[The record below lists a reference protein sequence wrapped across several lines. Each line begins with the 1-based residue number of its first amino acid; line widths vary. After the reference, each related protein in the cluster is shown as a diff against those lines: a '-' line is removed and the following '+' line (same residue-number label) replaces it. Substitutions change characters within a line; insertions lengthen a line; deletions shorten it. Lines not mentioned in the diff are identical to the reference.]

1 MKLEAL
7 NVGLAEQVDQLE
19 AALGTGWH
27 VPGTRRTLID
37 RATAVELIDLL
48 RLCVPEQVRA
58 AQRLL
63 ERREQVLASA
73 RADGEAV
80 LASACR
86 QALER
91 LADRSLEQV
100 AAQHA
105 AQIDKQAWLAAEL
118 IERQADQDAA
128 DSLRWLRM
136 QLEAARSGASPAGSV
151 V

>member
-1 MKLEAL
+1 MKLEAVD
-7 NVGLAEQVDQLE
+7 VGLAEQVEQLE
-19 AALGTGWH
+19 AALGAGWH

-37 RATAVELIDLL
+37 RATAVELIDQI

-86 QALER
+86 QALQR

-105 AQIDKQAWLAAEL
+105 AQIDKHAWLAAEL

-128 DSLRWLRM
+128 DSLRWLRT
-136 QLEAARSGASPAGSV
+136 QLEAARSGASPAPR
-151 V
+151 